1 MIPRRALGKD
11 YRQAGEGLTLTSTE
25 TEPEDLMRLERAHEL
40 AAQIHGSLTPD
51 DRAAMRRDLDEMYDE
66 DGLPA

>member
-1 MIPRRALGKD
+1 M
-11 YRQAGEGLTLTSTE
+11 TMTSTE
-25 TEPEDLMRLERAHEL
+25 TEPEDLTRLERAHEL